1 MQQSFA
7 LSTVK
12 SSEGNVYHTN
22 TTLPVQPSRVVLPC
36 TIPPGVQVVS
46 VNLKQIQLLVS
57 VPSAYLLDPRPEL
70 PPLSVRLDSSLS
82 P

>member
-12 SSEGNVYHTN
+12 SSESNVYHTN

-36 TIPPGVQVVS
+36 TIPPGVQVMS
-46 VNLKQIQLLVS
+46 VNLKQILLLVS
-57 VPSAYLLDPRPEL
+57 VPSAYLLDPHPEL